1 MNFESPQES
10 ATSVKEEEEETPSAT
25 TKPKRFGF
33 GKKKKYHVLV
43 SSLRFVGRCSDLS
56 QSQRFSKLS
65 EENEEFELDSENSRG
80 STPSPVSPDDLVT
93 SGIRLYLWDFAFCC
107 RKSVS
112 SMTTHI
118 KSWMKRCATV

>member
-33 GKKKKYHVLV
+33 GKKKKYHVL
-43 SSLRFVGRCSDLS
+43 
-56 QSQRFSKLS
+56 RFSKLS